1 MIGQLLAGH
10 YKVLK
15 VLGEGGFGQTYI
27 VEDIHLPGH
36 PQCVLK
42 HIKPTSTEPQVLET
56 SRRLFQREAEILQ
69 KLGDTLKE
77 SLRQCNQIPKIPRLL
92 AYFEENQEFYLVQE
106 FIRGH
111 TLSHELAD
119 GQKWT
124 EGQVTLMLTEIL
136 SILEIV
142 HNHGVIH
149 RDIKPDN
156 IIRRE
161 SDGQLVLIDFGAIKQ
176 LRSSTAVGEPQQ
188 RVTIAIGTPGYMP
201 SEQTRRLP
209 RSSSDIYALGMMG
222 IQAITGVNPREL
234 EDDPNTGEF
243 LWQHL
248 TPVTPGLA
256 TVLTKMTRYHFKE
269 RYQSAAE
276 ALQALRDLR
285 NLVEAPTV
293 TPMTASANYQS
304 INHQSTNQESTNYES
319 TNYHTLHELTLE
331 WHEDGEI
338 RTCTIEENQQSKNF
352 GRIRIGRDPQV
363 CDIIIPEVTVS
374 ALHAEIFFNGL
385 KNRFYI
391 RNLRQKNPP
400 IVDGQMLLAG
410 EMLLTTGSSLRLGRQ
425 QFKVSNINIKQV
437 PVEHVFYSENKS
449 NAIPTENF
457 AIAPNYEPI
466 TKTAPPQ
473 QAIHSQRQQAQS
485 RSKPSVIS
493 PIPQHKPFVMGMGM
507 AAVVTMVGGLVLLQ
521 TGTMGKSYSSY
532 SEHNFIAQQPKLCRV
547 ITSTG
552 GNYMAKL
559 RPEPQTEIGA
569 MKQLSP
575 GEKVLFLK
583 LHGDFVKVRLAD
595 GTQGWVFGDQ
605 IKRCNT

>member
-42 HIKPTSTEPQVLET
+42 HIKPTSTDPQILET

-69 KLGDTLKE
+69 QLGDTLKN
-77 SLRQCNQIPKIPRLL
+77 LRHEPPTYSKQIGKIPRLL
-92 AYFEENQEFYLVQE
+92 AYFEENNEFYLVQE
-106 FIRGH
+106 FIQGH
-111 TLSHELAD
+111 TLSHELIS

-124 EGQVTLMLTEIL
+124 EGQVILMLTEIL
-136 SILEIV
+136 SILEVI
-142 HNHGVIH
+142 HHHGVIH

-176 LRSSTAVGEPQQ
+176 LRSQTAIGQGQQ

-234 EDDPNTGEF
+234 QDDPNTGEI

-248 TPVTPGLA
+248 TPVTPGLS
-256 TVLTKMTRYHFKE
+256 TVLTKMTRYHFKD
-269 RYQSAAE
+269 RYQTATE
-276 ALQALRDLR
+276 ALQALQELR

-293 TPMTASANYQS
+293 TPITANPITAP
-304 INHQSTNQESTNYES
+304 IKTSTNEPQ
-319 TNYHTLHELTLE
+319 NYHTLHELTLE

-363 CDIIIPEVTVS
+363 CDIVIPEATVS
-374 ALHAEIFFNGL
+374 ALHAEIFFNGS

-400 IVDGQMLLAG
+400 IIDGQMLLAG
-410 EMLLTTGSSLRLGRQ
+410 EMPLISGSHLRLGRQ
-425 QFKVSNINIKQV
+425 RFTVSNIKIKQV
-437 PVEHVFYSENKS
+437 PVERVYSSDNQDLPVAS
-449 NAIPTENF
+449 T
-457 AIAPNYEPI
+457 YEPI
-466 TKTAPPQ
+466 TKTLPPQ
-473 QAIHSQRQQAQS
+473 QVIYSQRQRIRAK
-485 RSKPSVIS
+485 SKPSVIS

-507 AAVVTMVGGLVLLQ
+507 AAIISMVGGVICLQ
-521 TGTMGKSYSSY
+521 TGTVGKTSY
-532 SEHNFIAQQPKLCRV
+532 SEQNFIAQQPKLCRV
-547 ITSTG
+547 ISPTG
-552 GNYMAKL
+552 GNFMAKL

-569 MKQLSP
+569 LKQLSP
-575 GEKVLFLK
+575 GEKVLFIK
-583 LHGDFVKVRLAD
+583 IRGDFVQVRLAD

-605 IKRCNT
+605 IQRCNT

>member
-42 HIKPTSTEPQVLET
+42 HIKPTSPDPQVLET

-69 KLGDTLKE
+69 QLGDTLKE

-111 TLSHELAD
+111 TLSHELTN

-161 SDGQLVLIDFGAIKQ
+161 SDSQLVLIDFGAIKQ
-176 LRSSTAVGEPQQ
+176 LRSSTAVGQGQQ
-188 RVTIAIGTPGYMP
+188 RVTIAVGTPGYMP
-201 SEQTRRLP
+201 SEQIRRLP

-222 IQAITGVNPREL
+222 IQAITGVNPCEL
-234 EDDPNTGEF
+234 QDEPNTGEI

-248 TPVTPGLA
+248 NPVTPGLA
-256 TVLTKMTRYHFKE
+256 AVLTKMTRYHFKD
-269 RYQSAAE
+269 RYQSATE
-276 ALQALRDLR
+276 ALQALRELR
-285 NLVEAPTV
+285 NQVEAPTV
-293 TPMTASANYQS
+293 TPMTAPT
-304 INHQSTNQESTNYES
+304 NHQSTNHQS

-331 WHEDGEI
+331 WHEDGET

-363 CDIIIPEVTVS
+363 CDIVIPEVTVS
-374 ALHAEIFFNGL
+374 ALHAEIFFNGS
-385 KNRFYI
+385 KNKFYI

-410 EMLLTTGSSLRLGRQ
+410 EMLLKTGSSLRLGRQ

-437 PVEHVFYSENKS
+437 PVEHIFSSEDQKG
-449 NAIPTENF
+449 AISTY
-457 AIAPNYEPI
+457 APSYEPI

-473 QAIHSQRQQAQS
+473 QVIHSQRQRVKAQ
-485 RSKPSVIS
+485 SKPSVIS
-493 PIPQHKPFVMGMGM
+493 PLPQHKPFVLGMGM
-507 AAVVTMVGGLVLLQ
+507 AAVVTMVGGLVFLQ
-521 TGTMGKSYSSY
+521 TGTMGKTYSSY

-547 ITSTG
+547 ITPTV

-575 GEKVLFLK
+575 GAKVLFVK
-583 LHGDFVKVRLAD
+583 IHGDFVKIRLAD

-605 IKRCNT
+605 IQRCN

>member
-27 VEDIHLPGH
+27 VEDIYLPGH

-42 HIKPTSTEPQVLET
+42 HIKPNSTEPQVLET
-56 SRRLFQREAEILQ
+56 SRKLFQREAEILQ
-69 KLGDTLKE
+69 QLGDTLKE
-77 SLRQCNQIPKIPRLL
+77 SLRQSNQIPKIPRLL

-106 FIRGH
+106 FIKGH
-111 TLSHELAD
+111 TLSHELTS
-119 GQKWT
+119 GQQWT
-124 EGQVTLMLTEIL
+124 EGQVILMLTEIL

-176 LRSSTAVGEPQQ
+176 LRSSTAIGQGQQ

-201 SEQTRRLP
+201 SEQIRRLP

-234 EDDPNTGEF
+234 QDDPNTGEI

-256 TVLTKMTRYHFKE
+256 AVITKMTRYHFKD
-269 RYQSAAE
+269 RYQTATE
-276 ALQALRDLR
+276 ALQALRELR

-293 TPMTASANYQS
+293 TPMTASANYQP
-304 INHQSTNQESTNYES
+304 INERSTNHES

-331 WHEDGEI
+331 WYEDGEI
-338 RTCTIEENQQSKNF
+338 RTCTIEENQHSKNF

-363 CDIIIPEVTVS
+363 CDIVIPEVTVS
-374 ALHAEIFFNGL
+374 ALHAEVFFNGS

-410 EMLLTTGSSLRLGRQ
+410 EIPLKMGSYLRLGRQ

-437 PVEHVFYSENKS
+437 PVEYIFSDENNLK
-449 NAIPTENF
+449 AISTRGYV
-457 AIAPNYEPI
+457 YEPI

-473 QAIHSQRQQAQS
+473 QVIHSQSQRAKSQ
-485 RSKPSVIS
+485 SKPSVIS
-493 PIPQHKPFVMGMGM
+493 PLPQHKPFVMGMGM
-507 AAVVTMVGGLVLLQ
+507 AAVVTMVGGFVCLQ
-521 TGTMGKSYSSY
+521 TGTMGKTYSSY
-532 SEHNFIAQQPKLCRV
+532 SKHNFIAEQPKLCRV
-547 ITSTG
+547 ITPTG
-552 GNYMAKL
+552 GNYVAKL

-575 GEKVLFLK
+575 GEKVLFVK
-583 LHGDFVKVRLAD
+583 IHGDFVQVRLAD

-605 IKRCNT
+605 IQRCNALPR